1 MNTSLEKPWAPLIV
15 PHRFPSETPGNKKMN
30 APGFLGPWPIPE
42 PATAVPIASGK
53 LVYNSFRIV
62 VPRRASEVFSCGG
75 ADVTVIVSVVV
86 PICSAIFT
94 DTVLNAS
101 TITFSCTSGLNP
113 VAETEMVYS
122 PGGKGDNTY
131 KPAPVVWRVVW
142 IPVATLVAV
151 TVALG
156 I

>member
-1 MNTSLEKPWAPLIV
+1 M
-15 PHRFPSETPGNKKMN
+15 
-30 APGFLGPWPIPE
+30 PE

-62 VPRRASEVFSCGG
+62 VPRRGSEVFSWVG
-75 ADVTVIVSVVV
+75 AEVTVTVSVVA
-86 PICSAIFT
+86 PICSMIFT

-113 VAETEMVYS
+113 VAETETVYA
-122 PGGKGDNTY
+122 PGGSGDSTY

-142 IPVATLVAV
+142 TPVATLVAV
-151 TVALG
+151 TVAPG
-156 I
+156 ITAPVV